1 MADLLLVVVTALL
14 SAALTGAV
22 LYWLWSRRV
31 FPELEVDAFAPLPPA
46 DGAGVDADGAFAFSP
61 PSESESV
68 SNPAVKS
75 TFGVLTTNPA
85 NLLSSSFVVK
95 DAIAV

>member
-31 FPELEVDAFAPLPPA
+31 FPELEAQARAGGACGWRGVVVE
-46 DGAGVDADGAFAFSP
+46 DGGAARRRRGAQQQQQEGVRGP
-61 PSESESV
+61 
-68 SNPAVKS
+68 
-75 TFGVLTTNPA
+75 GQ
-85 NLLSSSFVVK
+85 
-95 DAIAV
+95 